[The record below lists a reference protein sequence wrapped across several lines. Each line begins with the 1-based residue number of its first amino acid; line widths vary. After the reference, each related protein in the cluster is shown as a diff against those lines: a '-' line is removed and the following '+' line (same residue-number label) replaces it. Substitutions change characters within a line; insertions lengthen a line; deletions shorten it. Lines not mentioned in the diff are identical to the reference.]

1 MTRSKPF
8 TAPFTVRIDTREQL
22 PYTFEGLRFDADRD
36 YVPMTVPCEVGTL
49 KTGDYSIVGMED
61 LVTVERKSLAD
72 LYSTLGQ
79 GRERFEEEHRRMAEL
94 VFAAV
99 VIEADWQ
106 TILRYPPS
114 HSQLNPKCVF
124 RTMLSWQQRYG
135 VVWMAIGVPMPP
147 TLGDVPPE
155 LIPPRVRELMAEER
169 IPVQSRVQW
178 EHALREDIRATNSR
192 RLAEATTFRL
202 LEKFWQHQHKPFPKR
217 RQSPC

>member
-36 YVPMTVPCEVGTL
+36 YVPMAVPCEVGTL
-49 KTGDYSIVGMED
+49 TTGDYSIVGMED

-106 TILRYPPS
+106 TILRFPPS

-124 RTMLSWQQRYG
+124 RTALSWQQRYG
-135 VVWMAIGVPMPP
+135 VHWMAMGTP
-147 TLGDVPPE
+147 TPAGLDISDWME
-155 LIPPRVRELMAEER
+155 RAIAEDQR
-169 IPVQSRVQW
+169 AADSR
-178 EHALREDIRATNSR
+178 HM
-192 RLAEATTFRL
+192 AEATTFRL

>member
-1 MTRSKPF
+1 MSRSKPF
-8 TAPFTVRIDTREQL
+8 TAPFTVRIDTREQT

-36 YVPMTVPCEVGTL
+36 YVPMAVPCEVGTL
-49 KTGDYSIVGMED
+49 ATGDYSIVGMED

-79 GRERFEEEHRRMAEL
+79 GRERFKEEHRRMAEL

-124 RTMLSWQQRYG
+124 RTALSWQQRYG
-135 VVWMAIGVPMPP
+135 VPWMAIGTPLPP
-147 TLGDVPPE
+147 TLADVPWE
-155 LIPPRVRELMAEER
+155 LIPAGIRELMVLER
-169 IPVQSRVQW
+169 IPHQSEVQW
-178 EHALREDIRATNSR
+178 QHALREEYRAADSR

-202 LEKFWQHQHKPFPKR
+202 LEKFWQHQHEPFSKR